1 MLALHL
7 QCFSDILFELI
18 KGRLI
23 SRDSSERVRKENE
36 KKFEKKFDK
45 RLDELPMP
53 NTFELNPS
61 FCFTLLGTFAIYLWT
76 RPTRSASLTVFILAV
91 ALRAACVRRMGG
103 LGAYF
108 GVWWISWGAFL
119 GIASLMVLAA
129 QVVPLRDGPSD
140 GSSDNVR
147 RSRRQTFYAGAVFP
161 LSSLLI
167 GYTVPLTTWLRPRTY
182 DAFLLAFDG
191 GLGFQASFVLGRLL
205 PEGSTAWGLTTT
217 VYYALPLAACILYAS
232 HRVRERQ
239 SVLIL
244 ALFLSLMLVGFAQYG
259 IYPAVGPR
267 YAFGALYPGNP
278 PLLTQIAIQPM
289 TVPDAPRNCMP
300 SLHLAGALAI
310 WWNSR
315 LWPRWGRLLAGLFLW
330 ATIFSTLAL
339 GEHYLVDL
347 VVALP
352 FTLIFQAA
360 WTVSV
365 PLSQSVRRT
374 PLVVATMLTLAWYV
388 LLRYGLRLFLISPL
402 ISWSLILLTV
412 SWCLVLERKLS
423 AAARAGELLPAQ
435 ARAGQ
440 AQ

>member
-1 MLALHL
+1 
-7 QCFSDILFELI
+7 
-18 KGRLI
+18 
-23 SRDSSERVRKENE
+23 
-36 KKFEKKFDK
+36 
-45 RLDELPMP
+45 MP
-53 NTFELNPS
+53 STFELNPS

-76 RPTRSASLTVFILAV
+76 RPTRSASLAVFILAV

-103 LGAYF
+103 LGSYY

-129 QVVPLRDGPSD
+129 QVVPLRGRSRDRLSD
-140 GSSDNVR
+140 PER
-147 RSRRQTFYAGAVFP
+147 KSRRQTFYAGAVFP
-161 LSSLLI
+161 LCSLLI

-191 GLGFQASFVLGRLL
+191 GLGFQPSFVLGRVL
-205 PEGSTAWGLTTT
+205 PAGSTAWGLTTT
-217 VYYALPLAACILYAS
+217 VYYMLPLAACILYAS

-259 IYPAVGPR
+259 IYPAAGPR
-267 YAFGALYPGNP
+267 YAFGALYPWHP
-278 PLLTQIAIQPM
+278 PLLAQIAIQPM

-315 LWPRWGRLLAGLFLW
+315 PWPRWGRLAGLFLW

-347 VVALP
+347 VVAIP

-374 PLVVATMLTLAWYV
+374 PLVVATMFTLAWYV

-402 ISWSLILLTV
+402 ISWSLILLTIG
-412 SWCLVLERKLS
+412 WCLVLEKKLS
-423 AAARAGELLPAQ
+423 AAARAGELLSAQ
-435 ARAGQ
+435 P
-440 AQ
+440 